1 MSSPH
6 GYSGMKLL
14 FCLLGLVLIVEGLP
28 YLAFPD
34 RMKNWLRQIQRVP
47 DNQLRI
53 IGFLAMCFGLL
64 LTYIFR

>member
-1 MSSPH
+1 
-6 GYSGMKLL
+6 MKLL

-34 RMKNWLRQIQRVP
+34 TMKKWLRQIQRVP